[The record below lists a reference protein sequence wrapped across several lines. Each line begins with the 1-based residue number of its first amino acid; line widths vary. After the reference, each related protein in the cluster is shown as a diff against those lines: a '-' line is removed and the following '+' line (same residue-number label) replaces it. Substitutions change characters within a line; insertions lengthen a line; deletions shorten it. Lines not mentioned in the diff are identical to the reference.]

1 MTDLSISVIIQSVLL
16 NQKFMSFVASF
27 CEIDHAYQIRCESY
41 FFLTGKYVPPR
52 NRAAAHLAEEAV
64 EALVVEGRAICL
76 MIMGRALIVQI
87 PSRMKRLT

>member
-1 MTDLSISVIIQSVLL
+1 
-16 NQKFMSFVASF
+16 MSFVASF
-27 CEIDHAYQIRCESY
+27 CEIDHAYQMRCESY

-64 EALVVEGRAICL
+64 GTLVVAGKAICL